1 MSVSPDVTCL
11 TYRYDGT
18 FEGFLCCVFESYT
31 AHELPQTIIGPD
43 DAAASLFTV
52 KDIITVTA
60 HADRVARSIPRR
72 ISPRADTLLRHAF
85 LTCLPEKEIIMLRFL
100 RQGYRYGARIL
111 EFAGNDDVWRLTKAV
126 QHLLREAHLH
136 LGFIRFTVQNGVLL
150 SRIGPKNYIL
160 PLIASHFAARFSE
173 ERFLIY
179 DERHHA
185 ALVYRPY
192 ETAIFPL
199 DDFKASSPDASEKN
213 FRALW
218 QTFYDAIEIRP
229 RHNEKCQLANLPKRY
244 RRYMT
249 EFTEKSIA
257 SSNRIKNPEP

>member
-18 FEGFLCCVFESYT
+18 FEGFLCCVFESYM
-31 AHELPQTIIGPD
+31 AHELPQAIIGPNN
-43 DAAASLFTV
+43 AAASLFTV
-52 KDIITVTA
+52 KDIVTVTA
-60 HADRVARSIPRR
+60 HADRVAQSIPRR
-72 ISPRADTLLRHAF
+72 ISPRVDELLRHAF
-85 LTCLPEKEIIMLRFL
+85 LTCLPEKELIMLRFL
-100 RQGYRYGARIL
+100 RQGYRYGSRIL
-111 EFAGNDDVWRLTKAV
+111 EFAGNDNVWRLTKAV
-126 QHLLREAHLH
+126 QHLRRETHLH
-136 LGFIRFTVQNGVLL
+136 LGFIRFTVQNGILL
-150 SRIGPKNYIL
+150 SRIGAKNYIL

-173 ERFLIY
+173 ERFFIY

-199 DDFKASSPDASEKN
+199 DDFKASLPDTAEKN

-229 RHNEKCQLANLPKRY
+229 RHNEKCQMTLLPKRY
-244 RRYMT
+244 RQYMT
-249 EFTEKSIA
+249 EFIGESTA
-257 SSNRIKNPEP
+257 SPERIKNPEP

>member
-18 FEGFLCCVFESYT
+18 FEGFLCCVFESYM
-31 AHELPQTIIGPD
+31 AHELPQAIIGPNN
-43 DAAASLFTV
+43 AAASLFTV
-52 KDIITVTA
+52 KDIVTVTA
-60 HADRVARSIPRR
+60 HADRVAQSIPRR
-72 ISPRADTLLRHAF
+72 ISPRVDELLRHAF
-85 LTCLPEKEIIMLRFL
+85 LTCLPEKELIMLRFL
-100 RQGYRYGARIL
+100 RQGYRYGSRIL
-111 EFAGNDDVWRLTKAV
+111 EFAGNDNVWRLTKAV
-126 QHLLREAHLH
+126 QHLRREAHLH
-136 LGFIRFTVQNGVLL
+136 LGFIRFTVQNGILL

-173 ERFLIY
+173 ERFFIY

-185 ALVYRPY
+185 VLVYRPY

-199 DDFKASSPDASEKN
+199 DGFKASIPDTAEKN

-229 RHNEKCQLANLPKRY
+229 RHNEKCQMTHLPKRY
-244 RRYMT
+244 RQYMT
-249 EFTEKSIA
+249 EFIGESTA
-257 SSNRIKNPEP
+257 SPERIKNPEP

>member
-1 MSVSPDVTCL
+1 MSVFPDVTCL

-18 FEGFLCCVFESYT
+18 FEGFLCCVFESYM
-31 AHELPQTIIGPD
+31 AHELPQAIIGPNN
-43 DAAASLFTV
+43 AAASLFTV
-52 KDIITVTA
+52 KDIVTITA
-60 HADRVARSIPRR
+60 HADRVAQSIPRR
-72 ISPRADTLLRHAF
+72 ISPRVDELLRHAF
-85 LTCLPEKEIIMLRFL
+85 LTCLPEKELIMLRFL
-100 RQGYRYGARIL
+100 RQGYRYGSRIL

-126 QHLLREAHLH
+126 QHLRREAHLH
-136 LGFIRFTVQNGVLL
+136 LGFIRFTVQNGILL
-150 SRIGPKNYIL
+150 SRIGAKNYIL

-173 ERFLIY
+173 ERFFIY

-199 DDFKASSPDASEKN
+199 DDFKASLPDTAEKN

-229 RHNEKCQLANLPKRY
+229 RHNEKCQMTLLPKRY
-244 RRYMT
+244 RQYMT
-249 EFTEKSIA
+249 EFIGESTA
-257 SSNRIKNPEP
+257 SPERIKNPEP